1 MNLGKNC
8 IVFSSAETGLNYQ
21 LFPCNITRRIKVLVL
36 IQTENDSVNII
47 IKSLYN
53 MVKHWKLLDTKVAVQ
68 YAKSPQTGT

>member
-1 MNLGKNC
+1 MNLGINC

-21 LFPCNITRRIKVLVL
+21 LFSCNITRRIKVLVL